1 MHNPKINSG
10 KYRFVSLFLL
20 CSLVFSTLSGC
31 SRNTEPLHYQ
41 GYYFNTVITLTFYNE
56 TDAQLQGNC
65 FSLCQKYESMLSRTV
80 EGSDIWNINHGNGQ
94 PVSVQE
100 ETYALLEDAISY
112 CEQTDGQIDITVAPL
127 MDLWNF
133 TSSIEEKA
141 PPAKKDI
148 DAILPHIN
156 YKNVILKD
164 GTVTLTDPEAGI
176 DLGFIAKGF
185 IADKLKEYLME
196 QGVTSAL
203 INLGG
208 NILTIGSKP
217 DGSAYTI
224 GVKDPFS
231 INGGHLTTVS
241 SKDNSIVTSGTYE
254 RYFIWENTRYHH
266 ILDASTGYPAATDIA
281 GVTIICDSSTK
292 ADALSTTC
300 LLLGKEKALELLAS
314 FPDTEGIFITN
325 DGEIYST
332 RENE

>member
-1 MHNPKINSG
+1 
-10 KYRFVSLFLL
+10 
-20 CSLVFSTLSGC
+20 
-31 SRNTEPLHYQ
+31 
-41 GYYFNTVITLTFYNE
+41 
-56 TDAQLQGNC
+56 
-65 FSLCQKYESMLSRTV
+65 
-80 EGSDIWNINHGNGQ
+80 
-94 PVSVQE
+94 
-100 ETYALLEDAISY
+100 
-112 CEQTDGQIDITVAPL
+112 
-127 MDLWNF
+127 MDLWDF
-133 TSSIEEKA
+133 TSGIEEKA
-141 PPAKKDI
+141 PPTKKDI
-148 DAILPHIN
+148 DTILPHIN

-231 INGGHLTTVS
+231 VNGGHLTTVS
-241 SKDNSIVTSGTYE
+241 STDNSVVTSGTYE
-254 RYFIWENTRYHH
+254 RYFTWENTRYHH
-266 ILDASTGYPAATDIA
+266 ILDASTGYPAETDIA